1 MDRSFYL
8 DLARRS
14 DVRLP
19 ITADLLLH
27 EKEDPQAC
35 RFSGECLGKV
45 IVETAERFRM
55 PLAFPLMDLRTEK
68 EWLLTR
74 IGVAP
79 DDIDAFHFPDE
90 IKAGDTTRLEAISE
104 AEPTARMEASLG
116 ALRHVRDHSEAV
128 PVGMAIGP
136 FSLMTKLVNDPI
148 TAAYQVGLDPEDE
161 DAEQVMHV
169 LEIGTRAIHRWIELQ
184 IDAGARAICLCEPA
198 CNVVY
203 LSPRQL
209 EQQPEL
215 LDTLV
220 LDFNRR
226 LKALMD
232 ENDVDLIFH
241 DCGELNEPILRGID
255 TLDPAILSLGSPCH
269 LPEVAPWIS
278 QRTVIMGN
286 LPSKKFYS
294 DTEITVDQ
302 ITESGGALLREMEA
316 TGHPF
321 ILGTEC
327 DVLCVPGCEHTILK
341 KVEALVAIEAT
352 PPSP

>member
-8 DLARRS
+8 DLARRE

-19 ITADLLLH
+19 ITADLILH
-27 EKEDPQAC
+27 EQDDPQAC
-35 RFSGECLGKV
+35 RFSGECLGRV
-45 IVETAERFRM
+45 IAETADRFRM

-74 IGVAP
+74 IGVAS
-79 DDIDAFHFPDE
+79 DDIDAFHLPDE
-90 IKAGDTTRLEAISE
+90 LEPEMLAKLETIAEAG
-104 AEPTARMEASLG
+104 PTPRMAASLG

-136 FSLMTKLVNDPI
+136 FSLMTKLVEDPI
-148 TAAYQVGLDPEDE
+148 TAAYHVGLDPDDE
-161 DAEQVMHV
+161 DAQQVMKV
-169 LEIGTRAIHRWIELQ
+169 LEIATRTIQRWVELQ
-184 IDAGARAICLCEPA
+184 AGAGARAICLCEPA
-198 CNVVY
+198 FNVVY
-203 LSPRQL
+203 LSPRQV
-209 EQQPEL
+209 EQQPGL

-226 LKALMD
+226 LKATMD
-232 ENDVDLIFH
+232 ACDVDLIFH

-269 LPEVAPWIS
+269 LPTVAPWVS
-278 QRTVIMGN
+278 PRTVIMGN

-294 DTEITVDQ
+294 DNEITADQ
-302 ITESGGALLREMEA
+302 ITESGSALLHDMKA

-327 DVLCVPGCEHTILK
+327 DVLCVPGCELTILE
-341 KVEALVAIEAT
+341 KVEALVSIGPIPA
-352 PPSP
+352 PP

>member
-1 MDRSFYL
+1 MDRAFYL
-8 DLARRS
+8 DLARRA

-19 ITADLLLH
+19 ITADLILH

-35 RFSGECLGKV
+35 RFSGECLGQV
-45 IVETAERFRM
+45 IAETTARFHM

-68 EWLLTR
+68 EWLLTQ
-74 IGVAP
+74 IGVAA
-79 DDIDAFHFPDE
+79 DDIDAFHFP
-90 IKAGDTTRLEAISE
+90 AGLAPDIAAKLEAIAE
-104 AEPTARMEASLG
+104 AGPTPRMRASLG
-116 ALRHVRDHSEAV
+116 ALRYVRDHSEAV

-136 FSLMTKLVNDPI
+136 FSLMTKLVEDPI
-148 TAAYQVGLDPEDE
+148 TAAYQVGLDPGDE
-161 DAEQVMHV
+161 DAEQVMKV
-169 LEIGTRAIHRWIELQ
+169 LEIATRAIQRWVELQ
-184 IDAGARAICLCEPA
+184 ADAGARAICLCEPA
-198 CNVVY
+198 FNVVY
-203 LSPRQL
+203 LSPRQV

-226 LKALMD
+226 LKAAMAKR
-232 ENDVDLIFH
+232 DVDLIFH
-241 DCGELNEPILRGID
+241 DCGELNEAILRGID

-269 LPEVAPWIS
+269 LPEVTPWIS
-278 QRTVIMGN
+278 PRTVLMGN

-294 DTEITVDQ
+294 DREITVDQ
-302 ITESGGALLREMEA
+302 ITESGSALLREMQA

-341 KVEALVAIEAT
+341 KVEALVSIGAT
-352 PPSP
+352 PSSP